1 MLLLSIHSVSCMN
14 TNTLFG
20 ALLLERK
27 VCFCEVKLFWLK
39 HKEQVCT
46 AADVIN
52 GCLWMRM

>member
-1 MLLLSIHSVSCMN
+1 MN

-27 VCFCEVKLFWLK
+27 VCVCEVKLFWLK

-52 GCLWMRM
+52 GCLWMSM